1 MLFTFLNYFMSMD
14 QSAKYSS
21 NEFLLIAKS
30 LLITMLIIWT
40 KFLAN
45 KKAPAGN
52 VLPPAEGL
60 AILIKK

>member
-1 MLFTFLNYFMSMD
+1 MD

-30 LLITMLIIWT
+30 LLITMMIIWT
-40 KFLAN
+40 KFLAK
-45 KKAPAGN
+45 KKAPAGS